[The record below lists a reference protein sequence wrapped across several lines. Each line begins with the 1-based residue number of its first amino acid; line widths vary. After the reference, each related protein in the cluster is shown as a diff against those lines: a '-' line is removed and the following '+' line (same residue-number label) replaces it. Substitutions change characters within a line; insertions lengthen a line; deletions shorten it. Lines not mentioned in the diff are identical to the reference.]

1 MADKE
6 EPADDAGKE
15 EPKEEAPAEPEEKKD
30 EEEDSSSS
38 DLVDKAN
45 EAADRLEK
53 ENERM
58 EANVKIQEQMKVEKT
73 LSGKAAAGTPQKK
86 ETDEEYADKVAKGE
100 ANPLEDDGF
109 KT

>member
-15 EPKEEAPAEPEEKKD
+15 EPADDKPADEEKKD
-30 EEEDSSSS
+30 EEEDSSPS

-45 EAADRLEK
+45 EAAERLETATK
-53 ENERM
+53 ELNKSLARQEKLAV
-58 EANVKIQEQMKVEKT
+58 ETTLGGTTNAGQPAN
-73 LSGKAAAGTPQKK
+73 K

-109 KT
+109 KTQ

>member
-15 EPKEEAPAEPEEKKD
+15 EPADDKPADEEKKD
-30 EEEDSSSS
+30 EEEDSSPS

-73 LSGKAAAGTPQKK
+73 LSGTADAGQPAKK
-86 ETDEEYADKVAKGE
+86 EETPKEYADRVMAGD
-100 ANPLEDDGF
+100 LDDK
-109 KT
+109 KTP